1 MPSGNPFFK
10 IRRRYERL
18 PPSQQTNWWV
28 VAGLVALLLAL
39 LLALWLYLHFKSLE
53 KPYYEV
59 KGYRFA
65 TQASLK
71 QFLRDGRNRRA
82 FGELTSFLESAG
94 VADATAPENLLRQG
108 SDWLDID
115 EAPFA
120 IPPRDYWNNMLPTLK
135 LIRDEVIPAI
145 GPVDVVS
152 AFRTDRYNRK
162 AGGSK
167 GSKHKTF
174 CGLDL
179 VPRSNI
185 SRKELIE
192 ELRNL
197 HARLGPDSHMG
208 LGIYSGVRFHVDT
221 CGFRSW

>member
-1 MPSGNPFFK
+1 MPSGNPFFR
-10 IRRRYERL
+10 IRRKYDRL

-28 VAGLVALLLAL
+28 LVGLVALLLAL
-39 LLALWLYLHFKSLE
+39 LLALWLYLYFKSLE
-53 KPYYEV
+53 KPYHEL
-59 KGYRFA
+59 KGYRVA
-65 TQASLK
+65 THASFK
-71 QFLRDGRNRRA
+71 HFLHEGSNRRE
-82 FGELTSFLESAG
+82 FGQLTRFLEDAG

-108 SDWLDID
+108 SDWLDIN
-115 EAPFA
+115 ESPFA
-120 IPPRDYWNNMLPTLK
+120 LPPRDYWNNILPTLR
-135 LIRDEVIPAI
+135 LIRDELIPAI

-152 AFRTDRYNRK
+152 AFRTDHYNSK

-192 ELRNL
+192 ELRAL
-197 HARLGPDSHMG
+197 QARLGPESRMG
-208 LGIYSGVRFHVDT
+208 LGIYSGIRFHIDT